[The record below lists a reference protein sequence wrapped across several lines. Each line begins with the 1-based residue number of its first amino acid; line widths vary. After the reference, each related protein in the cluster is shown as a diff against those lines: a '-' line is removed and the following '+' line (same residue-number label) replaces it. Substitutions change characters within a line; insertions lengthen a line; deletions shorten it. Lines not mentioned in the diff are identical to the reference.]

1 MSFDAINTFKF
12 LFFTQMFATIVCK
25 NICLNNRF
33 SDSKKELVLSSGI
46 PLKKSTQFLSD
57 CLTLNDLKNAKMS
70 KRKKTFIYSLEPA
83 ISQLDTEATTD
94 EIRTS
99 KTLDLDKRQRSG
111 QVIDTRRKVK
121 IFKYTYFYPF
131 ILEQTIQ
138 LKKLL

>member
-1 MSFDAINTFKF
+1 
-12 LFFTQMFATIVCK
+12 
-25 NICLNNRF
+25 
-33 SDSKKELVLSSGI
+33 
-46 PLKKSTQFLSD
+46 
-57 CLTLNDLKNAKMS
+57 MS